1 MAKRAL
7 RASANIS
14 ACMVGDLHYD
24 ELSDSERSA
33 IALPIHKLALELL
46 ERDRDLWE
54 RLFMQKPET
63 VRDPLRKELRR
74 LYAMGIGL
82 GYRTK
87 RRR

>member
-1 MAKRAL
+1 
-7 RASANIS
+7 
-14 ACMVGDLHYD
+14 MVGDLHYD